1 MRFILSVWIIAI
13 SILLTSCGGTSAPT
27 TEIDVTLTDFQFSPN
42 SFVVPTGKEIT
53 LTSRNSGGV
62 IHNFMIMN
70 LGQTVGQEYG
80 DEDLANVY
88 WKLEIPPGG
97 DSSTTFTA
105 PEEPGDYEVVCSIPG
120 HVQAGMIGKLT
131 VVESE

>member
-27 TEIDVTLTDFQFSPN
+27 TEIDVTLTDFQFSPS
-42 SFVVPTGKEIT
+42 SFTVPAGKEIT
-53 LTSRNSGGV
+53 LNSRNSGGA

-70 LGQTVGQEYG
+70 LGQTVGPQFG
-80 DEDLANVY
+80 DEDLPNVY

-105 PEEPGDYEVVCSIPG
+105 PVEPGAYEVLCSIPG
-120 HVQAGMIGKLT
+120 HMQAGMIGKLT